1 MRTSRGPK
9 IIRAAAGLLAAALF
23 SQGPASAAEEFKRA
37 HEAAALGSESVAF
50 DIALEGLKAG
60 RPDRELFLY
69 AVELLPENSPDRARV
84 LASIAGAR
92 LEANKEDYAWYIGIC
107 KAMRITGRSPEALS
121 NCKKAMELDPTVY
134 PVYRELGLTY
144 AAAGSPRKA
153 AETLAQ
159 GVEISS
165 SSYQAHYYLAK
176 VLEKRGDSSRAAAS
190 YASGLALMKLDTDPD
205 AGRYRALIKAGI
217 KRTSQ
222 AKAKPRAK
230 APEPAAAGNTRQAD
244 APGNK
249 QLAAACLARFRE
261 EFLKD
266 NLGTALAE
274 SGACQKLAPADP
286 QLAAERAPLM
296 VRLGRYEDGV
306 KEYERA
312 ASLYGS
318 QKSAAAFCRVKAAE
332 TWIKLGKY
340 EKAVAQYRL
349 ALKDDPREMNALKGM
364 AAAQEAR
371 SDLSGAVQTYDE
383 ILRLEPGNQ
392 RARVRKEELKSGAL
406 SSAEM
411 LEELRLRRLVDDKK
425 TEPLPEDIKLFKA
438 VKAAELAGAVDYLKK
453 KVPGGARG
461 LIAERQTPEGTKLML
476 NVDGYK
482 AYVFHASREAV
493 KFYEAQG
500 IGLREVFTLRTLA
513 GAPVFDRGG
522 KLTREG
528 EEAWRN
534 SSPGNKNWLL
544 VYEPVP
550 ASPEAEKADKEIE
563 EAKKGGYAEIY
574 EPEYLW
580 LLQKTQC
587 PEDVLQDAPIK
598 LLILNDGTRRR
609 YMMCWFETGT
619 CMNGVNDKLPS
630 YIESYRGGN
639 TDVNDSKTSTA
650 FFGTGAVKKAHFCEK
665 GKIWAGES
673 PK

>member
-1 MRTSRGPK
+1 M
-9 IIRAAAGLLAAALF
+9 LAAALF
-23 SQGPASAAEEFKRA
+23 SHGPARAAEEFKRA
-37 HEAAALGSESVAF
+37 HEAAALGSGSGAF

-92 LEANKEDYAWYIGIC
+92 LEADKEDYAWYIGIC
-107 KAMRITGRSPEALS
+107 KAMRITGRSAEALS

-144 AAAGSPRKA
+144 AAAGSPQKA
-153 AETLAQ
+153 AETLEQ

-165 SSYQAHYYLAK
+165 SSYQARYYLAE
-176 VLEKRGDSSRAAAS
+176 VLEKRGDPGRAAAS
-190 YASGLALMKLDTDPD
+190 YAEGLALMKLDTDPD
-205 AGRYRALIKAGI
+205 AGRYRALLKAGL
-217 KRTSQ
+217 KRTSR

-230 APEPAAAGNTRQAD
+230 SPEPAAAGNKRQAPP
-244 APGNK
+244 PGNK

-261 EFLKD
+261 ESLKD

-274 SGACQKLAPADP
+274 SDACLKLAPADP
-286 QLAAERAPLM
+286 QLAAERAPLL

-312 ASLYGS
+312 ASLYGGR
-318 QKSAAAFCRVKAAE
+318 KSASAFCRVKAAE
-332 TWIKLGKY
+332 TWIKLGKQ

-349 ALKDDPREMNALKGM
+349 ALKDEPREMNALKGL

-371 SDLSGAVQTYDE
+371 SDFSGAARTYDE
-383 ILRLEPGNQ
+383 ILRLEPGNE

-406 SSAEM
+406 SGAEI
-411 LEELRLRRLVDDKK
+411 LQELKLRRLAEEKK

-438 VKAAELAGAVDYLKK
+438 VKAAEIAGAVDYLKQ

-461 LIAERQTPEGTKLML
+461 LIEERATPEGTKLML
-476 NVDGYK
+476 NADGYK
-482 AYVFHASREAV
+482 AYVFHASRDAV
-493 KFYEAQG
+493 KFYEGQG

-513 GAPVFDRGG
+513 GAPVFDPGG
-522 KLTREG
+522 KLTPEG
-528 EEAWRN
+528 EESWRS

-639 TDVNDSKTSTA
+639 TDVNEAKTSTA

-665 GKIWAGES
+665 GRIWAGEI